1 MRRSPLAAA
10 LVALA
15 CCASLAGPAAAPLS
29 AHEDEAPARTA
40 PLPAPIS
47 PDQLLAPYYES
58 LRQRVSL
65 PEAGPNPAL
74 APSLA
79 LTRIAFG
86 SCNHQSAPQDYW
98 AAIAAQTP
106 QLFLMIGDNV
116 YGDNAW
122 DGDAGLESLRAAYAL
137 QASHPEFRAF
147 RARIPMLAT
156 WDDHDFGLND
166 AGASFPMRRW
176 AETLFEHFWNA
187 SDAVRAR
194 PGVYDSIITG
204 PEGRRV
210 QVILLDTR
218 FFRSDL
224 KRAPWT
230 KERPPLGIYLP
241 DESLDKTVLGEAQ
254 WAWLEAELARPA
266 DLRII
271 VSSTQVITEAH
282 QFEGWTNFPVER
294 ARLLG
299 ALTRRAPSG
308 VVILSGDRHA
318 GGIYKAEHRGQTLW
332 ELTSSSLNLALGSDV
347 TRASAREPDP
357 ARVTPFFP
365 MENYGLVDID
375 WKARR
380 VTLTLKDSASATLTS
395 QSFAW

>member
-15 CCASLAGPAAAPLS
+15 CCASLAVPAAAPLS

-40 PLPAPIS
+40 PLPVPVS

-98 AAIAAQTP
+98 AAIAAEAP

-224 KRAPWT
+224 KRARARSGAH
-230 KERPPLGIYLP
+230 RPVLP
-241 DESLDKTVLGEAQ
+241 DGELRACRYR
-254 WAWLEAELARPA
+254 LEGAAPDADAEGQRQ
-266 DLRII
+266 RH
-271 VSSTQVITEAH
+271 AH
-282 QFEGWTNFPVER
+282 QPELCLVS
-294 ARLLG
+294 
-299 ALTRRAPSG
+299 ALAPSRERRRC
-308 VVILSGDRHA
+308 LPAARH
-318 GGIYKAEHRGQTLW
+318 
-332 ELTSSSLNLALGSDV
+332 
-347 TRASAREPDP
+347 RA
-357 ARVTPFFP
+357 
-365 MENYGLVDID
+365 
-375 WKARR
+375 
-380 VTLTLKDSASATLTS
+380 
-395 QSFAW
+395 